1 MSDDLKTKVQELID
15 SMINPAVAGHGGFVE
30 LVDVQ
35 DNRVYLQM
43 GGGCQ
48 GCGAADITLKSGIE
62 RTDQGRAPRGG
73 RGPRHDGPRLRQQ
86 PLLPSRQGLAARVV
100 RQGIAMDRLL
110 LLLPTTTYRTEDFL
124 DAARTLGVD
133 IVCAS
138 EKPSTFEVH
147 APDHLLTLDFTDP
160 DGAATKVAELAARRP
175 LRAVVGV
182 DDLTTVAAAAIAERL
197 GLRTNAVA
205 AVTAARDKFQMRQC
219 LAAAGVPIPRFR
231 RIPRRGYRSVPGRAR
246 RAVSLRAQAAGAVG
260 QPRRD
265 PRQQRG
271 SVHGRLSAHRRAA
284 GARRRRGQRRRRPV
298 PGRRGV
304 RPRLS
309 RWRWKAARRAARSRR
324 WRCSTSRTRSM
335 GRSSRRRSTS
345 RPRACRPTP
354 GRDRRVAATAPR
366 RRWACAR
373 GRCTPSCASTSGA
386 VDSGSR
392 GALDRRSVLADAALR
407 HRYDARGDDPASR
420 TRLAHRDADARAPS
434 RRRHDDSDSARRA
447 GCRRCAGQASAQ
459 SVAGVEDVTLTAH
472 VGQEL
477 VPLPE
482 GWQYLG
488 FIFARAET
496 PDAVEAALR
505 DAHARLKF
513 EIA

>member
-1 MSDDLKTKVQELID
+1 
-15 SMINPAVAGHGGFVE
+15 
-30 LVDVQ
+30 
-35 DNRVYLQM
+35 
-43 GGGCQ
+43 
-48 GCGAADITLKSGIE
+48 
-62 RTDQGRAPRGG
+62 
-73 RGPRHDGPRLRQQ
+73 
-86 PLLPSRQGLAARVV
+86 
-100 RQGIAMDRLL
+100 MDRLL

-231 RIPRRGYRSVPGRAR
+231 RIALKDDPFLAARGVQFPCVLKPLALSASRGVIRANNVDQFMAAFRRIAALLARDDVEVSGDAAQYLVAEEYVPGLEVALEGLLLGGTLHTLALFDKPDPLEGPYFEETLYVTPSRLPT
-246 RAVSLRAQAAGAVG
+246 AVQGAIE
-260 QPRRD
+260 
-265 PRQQRG
+265 
-271 SVHGRLSAHRRAA
+271 
-284 GARRRRGQRRRRPV
+284 
-298 PGRRGV
+298 
-304 RPRLS
+304 
-309 RWRWKAARRAARSRR
+309 
-324 WRCSTSRTRSM
+324 
-335 GRSSRRRSTS
+335 
-345 RPRACRPTP
+345 
-354 GRDRRVAATAPR
+354 RVAATACTALGLVEGPVHAELR
-366 RRWACAR
+366 FNDAGPWVLEVAAR
-373 GRCTPSCASTSGA
+373 SIGGLC
-386 VDSGSR
+386 SR
-392 GALDRRSVLADAALR
+392 TLRFGTGMTLEEIILR
-407 HRYDARGDDPASR
+407 HALGWPIETLTRERRPAGVMMI
-420 TRLAHRDADARAPS
+420 PIP
-434 RRRHDDSDSARRA
+434 RA
-447 GCRRCAGQASAQ
+447 GRLQAVRGQASAQ